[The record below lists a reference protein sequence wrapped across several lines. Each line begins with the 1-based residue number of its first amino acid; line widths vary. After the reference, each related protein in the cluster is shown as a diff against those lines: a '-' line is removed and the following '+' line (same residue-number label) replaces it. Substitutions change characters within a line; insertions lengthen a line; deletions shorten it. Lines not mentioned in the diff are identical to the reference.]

1 MEEHAH
7 QEEAQAQV
15 EPQKKN
21 MDAQGVS
28 SLQQQ
33 ILDKY
38 AVFFAYLDK
47 LDARLEAQ
55 LKLVEQRNL
64 TNFQDK
70 EKDRIRAAAKEEKD
84 QEALRY
90 GRSKLQTDPASLR
103 GNALASAVE
112 AMSRCTLI

>member
-7 QEEAQAQV
+7 QEEVQAQV

-70 EKDRIRAAAKEEKD
+70 
-84 QEALRY
+84 
-90 GRSKLQTDPASLR
+90 
-103 GNALASAVE
+103 
-112 AMSRCTLI
+112 